1 MGGKSSTAVT
11 KLSANNLRL
20 LLAPVVVADGFAL
33 LEDVALG
40 VGGSINQAS
49 SILTPGLAQ
58 LFMKISCWAAWRS
71 AHLKG
76 IGKLVGGRVQ
86 PAGLDDAAVAEL
98 DTVWVLRAVL
108 LALDRGGE
116 DGGVADLIRGREAH
130 PLSKA
135 GFQPRH

>member
-1 MGGKSSTAVT
+1 MGCKSSTTVT
-11 KLSANNLRL
+11 ELSANNLRL

-49 SILTPGLAQ
+49 SILTRGLAQ
-58 LFMKISCWAAWRS
+58 LFFKTSCWAAWRS
-71 AHLKG
+71 AHLKW

-135 GFQPRH
+135 GF